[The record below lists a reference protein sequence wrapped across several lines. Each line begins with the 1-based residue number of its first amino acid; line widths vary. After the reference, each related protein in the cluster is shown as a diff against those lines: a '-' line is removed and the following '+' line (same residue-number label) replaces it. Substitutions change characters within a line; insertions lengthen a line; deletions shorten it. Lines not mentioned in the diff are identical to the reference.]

1 MKLSINFHIGSI
13 LRIHEALHDMI
24 IILQFTPDQIDMLLT
39 WKRLATPFFRFTM
52 DRSSPSSRKTCSILP
67 VFQCTKYGEFFKS
80 SNLDVCTTNP
90 SGSGAFLDLI
100 CSCSEDSY

>member
-1 MKLSINFHIGSI
+1 MKLHFSIFMVFNAMI
-13 LRIHEALHDMI
+13 I
-24 IILQFTPDQIDMLLT
+24 IILQSTLVQIDMLLT
-39 WKRLATPFFRFTM
+39 WKRLATPFLRFTI
-52 DRSSPSSRKTCSILP
+52 DRSSPSARKTCSILP
-67 VFQCTKYGEFFKS
+67 VFQCTRYGEFAKP